1 MNKKL
6 IAVVSITFLLAI
18 LLYGLVDVHFFYIL
32 QWDFDTVVNFL
43 HTWLTI
49 LTSYFAYNF
58 LLLKAFKKLNL
69 RRNLDW
75 ILLLFTISIAIFLY
89 VLSVD
94 LLFYKFYYDISS
106 LKEETTFFEYD
117 LPIMATMLLVGSA
130 FFYQKYY
137 NRPISKKTN
146 TQDISN
152 KGIEKLKLQVG
163 NETLLINHLEVGVI
177 YTDQGMV
184 WLQLLNGKN
193 FHTNFILSKLLEE
206 LNENN
211 FFRLNRQ
218 VIISRRGIVGFTK
231 LDYQKLKV
239 ELSSQISYDKNL
251 IVSKYNAPEFKKWI
265 ALSN

>member
-6 IAVVSITFLLAI
+6 AAVVTITFLLSI
-18 LLYGLVDVHFFYIL
+18 LLYGLVDIHFFYIL
-32 QWDFDTVVNFL
+32 QWDFDTVINFL
-43 HTWLTI
+43 HTWFTI
-49 LTSYFAYNF
+49 VTSYFIYNF

-69 RRNLDW
+69 RRNMDW
-75 ILLLFTISIAIFLY
+75 VLLLLAISIAIFLY
-89 VLSVD
+89 VLAID

-117 LPIMATMLLVGSA
+117 LPIMATMLLVGST

-137 NRPISKKTN
+137 NRPISNKTN
-146 TQDISN
+146 TQDFSN

-193 FHTNFILSKLLEE
+193 FHTNFILSKLLED
-206 LNENN
+206 LNEHD

-218 VIISRRGIVGFTK
+218 VIISRKAIVGFTK
-231 LDYQKLKV
+231 LEYQKLKV
-239 ELSSQISYDKNL
+239 NLASQITYNHNL
-251 IVSKYNAPEFKKWI
+251 VVSKYSAPEFKKWI
-265 ALSN
+265 AHSN